1 VVNVVEYVNKEQF
14 DKLRKRYPRA
24 KYELDHV
31 FPVTE
36 SLIFLFVPFRLAVT
50 IKHELEGQ

>member
-1 VVNVVEYVNKEQF
+1 MVDVVEYVDKEQF

-24 KYELDHV
+24 KYELNHE
-31 FPVTE
+31 FPETE
-36 SLIFLFVPFRLAVT
+36 RLLFLFVPFRFAVI

>member
-1 VVNVVEYVNKEQF
+1 MVNVVEYVNKEQF